1 MAKGKRFKTKKK
13 SRLKNFLYFYLVIVV
28 VMFANY
34 TFSRYTATA
43 NSATSTNVAKFSVK
57 VNEVNLN
64 KEQYFNLKLSPTT
77 NTYNGKIAP
86 DTTGNFEIEID
97 PTDTEVSLEYTLKIN
112 VANFNNKLVLENYS
126 VDNGT
131 TFVTIPEDSIIKGE
145 INLPENAKSGFKSED
160 KVIIKVYW
168 KWEEDITNPTLND
181 LQNKTISITSTIKQK
196 IN

>member
-34 TFSRYTATA
+34 TFSRYTATS
-43 NSATSTNVAKFSVK
+43 NSTTSANVAKFSVK
-57 VNEVNLN
+57 VNDVNLN
-64 KEQYFNLKLSPTT
+64 EEQYFNLKLSSTT

-112 VANFNNKLVLENYS
+112 IDNFNNKLVLQNYS
-126 VDNGT
+126 LDNGT
-131 TFVTIPEDSIIKGE
+131 TFVAIPEDSIIKGE
-145 INLPENAKSGFKSED
+145 INLPDNAKAGFKSED

-168 KWEEDITNPTLND
+168 KWEEDITNPTLED
-181 LQNKTISITSTIKQK
+181 LKNKTISITSTIKQK

>member
-34 TFSRYTATA
+34 TFSRYTATS
-43 NSATSTNVAKFSVK
+43 NSTTTTNVAKFSVK
-57 VNEVNLN
+57 VNDINLN
-64 KEQYFNLKLSPTT
+64 EEQYFNLKLSPTT

-86 DTTGNFEIEID
+86 DTTGDFEIEID

-112 VANFNNKLVLENYS
+112 VTNFNNKLVLQNYS

-131 TFVTIPEDSIIKGE
+131 TFVAIPEDSIIKGE
-145 INLPENAKSGFKSED
+145 INLPENANSGFKSED

-168 KWEEDITNPTLND
+168 KWEEDITNPTLKD
-181 LQNKTISITSTIKQK
+181 LKNKTISITSTIKQK